1 MDETEDIITT
11 PVRPVRP
18 QKQDRTTL
26 ALLLVAAMVAVGGLG
41 FAAGHL
47 TASPTPG
54 AQPTF
59 ARGGGGFG
67 RGGGGF
73 PSLAPGQTF
82 NPGQFGGGFG
92 GGTRGFGGVTGG
104 ISGTVQSIDGSTM
117 TIQLASGQTVTVD
130 LSGSTTYHSTTPASA
145 DQVKVGSSVTVEIDT
160 SALASE
166 SPNPSATGVLGGR
179 EISAKDVLIK
189 NP

>member
-11 PVRPVRP
+11 PVRPVR
-18 QKQDRTTL
+18 QKKQDRTTI
-26 ALLLVAAMVAVGGLG
+26 ALLFAAAMVAVGGLG

-47 TASPTPG
+47 TASPAAAAG
-54 AQPTF
+54 PTG
-59 ARGGGGFG
+59 RGNFTRG
-67 RGGGGF
+67 GGGGF

-82 NPGQFGGGFG
+82 DPSQFG
-92 GGTRGFGGVTGG
+92 GGTRGLGGTTGG
-104 ISGTVQSIDGSTM
+104 ITGTVQSIDGSTM

-130 LSGSTTYHSTTPASA
+130 ISGSTTYHSTTPASA

-166 SPNPSATGVLGGR
+166 TPNPSASGGLGGR
-179 EISAKDVLIK
+179 QITAKDVLIT

>member
-1 MDETEDIITT
+1 MDETEELITT
-11 PVRPVRP
+11 PVRPVR
-18 QKQDRTTL
+18 QKKQDRTTM
-26 ALLLVAAMVAVGGLG
+26 ALLFVAALVAVGGLG
-41 FAAGHL
+41 FAVGHL
-47 TASPTPG
+47 TASP
-54 AQPTF
+54 AAAANPTF
-59 ARGGGGFG
+59 GRGGGGFN

-82 NPGQFGGGFG
+82 DLGQFGGGNRGLG
-92 GGTRGFGGVTGG
+92 GITGG
-104 ISGTVQSIDGSTM
+104 ITGTVQSVNGSTM

-130 LSGSTTYHSTTPASA
+130 LSASTTYHSTTPASA

-166 SPNPSATGVLGGR
+166 TPNPSASGGFGGR
-179 EISAKDVLIK
+179 QFPAKDVLIT